1 MVRSKLGIV
10 AMLLIGTTV
19 SGQTPNY
26 SLPTHRGIDYANL
39 RKGFSNPPEESR
51 LHCYWWW
58 LNSLATKK
66 SITRDLE
73 EMKDKGYS
81 GAIIFDAGS
90 PKFPVEKKIPAGP
103 IFMSPE
109 WMELYQHAVREAD
122 RLKIE
127 LSLNVQSGWNPGAPS
142 IVPEMALKKLVYTET
157 QIKGGKAVQ
166 VELPQPETKL
176 IYRDVMIQAIPVHP
190 KDSPLKNDAITD
202 WDVKS
207 FTKPL
212 GWQGIYP
219 LHKLREGFE
228 NPVSVDIIN
237 KKDIIDLTANFD
249 GKVLKWNAP
258 EGDWLVIRYGWTCTG
273 ARTSRNSEGWE
284 GLSLDHLD
292 PNAFELFRKTVM
304 EPLVKSA
311 QAVGNSVRYLYTD
324 SWEMGIANWTSGFP
338 EAFKKFRG
346 YELDKYL
353 PIMTGRV
360 VESQDVSNRFLHD
373 FRKTVGDCVAQY
385 HYRLFADLAHSYG
398 MGIHCESGGPH
409 SAPVDALLVLGM
421 DDYPQGEF
429 WARSNTHRVSEGA
442 RLVVKQCAS
451 AAHTNGKRIAAAEGP
466 TTIGP
471 QWERSPR
478 ELKPTIDRV
487 FCSGINRITW
497 QTFTSSPEEYGVPGN
512 EYFNGTHLN
521 PNEVWWDKAGDFISY
536 INRSCY
542 LLQQGLYVADVLY
555 YYGDDVPNFVFLKEE
570 YPELN
575 FGYDWD
581 KCSKDVILNR
591 VSFNKGEIVLP
602 DGMSYRV
609 MVLAPEK
616 AIDLNVLKKI
626 ELLVNSGMTVVSPR
640 PEAVTGLTGFP
651 ESDRELKAIADRL
664 WGETDGK
671 TIFENKVG
679 KGRVIWGKN
688 INEVLDEMDVKRDF
702 VFKSNNEKTKLDY
715 IHRTTDTEEIY
726 FVVNRYGYKGI
737 NDSEYRY
744 MAGLPD
750 RYEQVECTFRVSGKV
765 PQLWDAETG
774 EIKEVLTYREE
785 NGHTILPLHLKPEG
799 SVFVI
804 FKDAP
809 TQKQKYVTGIEKEE
823 KNWFPGN
830 QFEAKESPLI
840 DLYKKGENIVADV
853 FEPGSYTLT
862 WSDGKKEVVKAE
874 KPPVEKEL
882 SGKWELRFDP
892 KWNAPEKLEI
902 DALRSWIKFEDPNI
916 KYYSGSGRY
925 KKTFSLTQNEI
936 KGSMLILDLGNIQ
949 EMASVTINGHQSQL
963 MWSAPFR
970 LDITSFVKAGTNELE
985 VEVMN
990 LWPNRLIGDGKLS
1003 EEQRLTQ
1010 TNIRKFDAPD
1020 AEKYLREA
1028 GLLGPVTIRQIRQ
1041 YTLK

>member
-1 MVRSKLGIV
+1 MLSIKLTV
-10 AMLLIGTTV
+10 LSVLLGTLTV
-19 SGQTPNY
+19 CGQAPHY
-26 SLPTHRGIDYANL
+26 SLPTDRSIAFSQLKN
-39 RKGFSNPPEESR
+39 GFTTPPAESR

-66 SITRDLE
+66 SITRDLQ
-73 EMKDKGYS
+73 EMCAKGYS
-81 GAIIFDAGS
+81 GAILFDAGS
-90 PKFPVEKKIPAGP
+90 PKHPAEKKIPAGP
-103 IFMSPE
+103 VFMGPE
-109 WMELYQHAVREAD
+109 WMELYQHAVSEAD

-142 IVPEMALKKLVYTET
+142 ITPEMALKKLVYSET
-157 QIKGGKAVQ
+157 QIKGGKVVE
-166 VELPQPETKL
+166 VELPQPETTL
-176 IYRDVMIQAIPVHP
+176 IYRDVRVQAIPVYS
-190 KDSPLKNDAITD
+190 KDSPLKNNAITD
-202 WDVKS
+202 WDIKS
-207 FTKPL
+207 FTTRI

-228 NPVSVDIIN
+228 NPASVDIIRE
-237 KKDIIDLTANFD
+237 KDIIDVTAHFD

-258 EGDWLVIRYGWTCTG
+258 EGDWQVIRYGWTCTG
-273 ARTSRNSEGWE
+273 ARTTRNSEGWE

-292 PNAFELFRKTVM
+292 PEAFELFRKTVIA
-304 EPLVKSA
+304 PLVQTA
-311 QAVGNSVRYLYTD
+311 QAAGNSVRYLYTD
-324 SWEMGIANWTSGFP
+324 SWEMGIANWTARFP

-353 PIMTGRV
+353 PVMTGRV
-360 VESQDVSNRFLHD
+360 VESQDISNRFLHD
-373 FRKTVGDCVAQY
+373 LRKTVGDCVAQY

-398 MGIHCESGGPH
+398 MGIHSESGGPH
-409 SAPVDALLVLGM
+409 SAPVDALRVLGI

-429 WARSNTHRVSEGA
+429 WARANTHRVSEGA

-471 QWERSPR
+471 QWERSPK

-487 FCSGINRITW
+487 FCSGINRVFW
-497 QTFTSSPEEYGVPGN
+497 QTFTSSPEEFGVPGN

-521 PNEVWWDKAGDFISY
+521 PNVVWWNKAGDFIGY

-570 YPELN
+570 FPELN

-591 VSFNKGEIVLP
+591 VSFDGEKIRLP

-626 ELLVNSGMTVVSPR
+626 EALVNAGMTVISPR
-640 PEAVTGLTGFP
+640 PEKATGLTGFP
-651 ESDRELKAIADRL
+651 ESDRELKAIAGRL
-664 WGETDGK
+664 WGEADGK

-679 KGRVIWGKN
+679 KGRVICGRD
-688 INEVLDEMDVKRDF
+688 INDVLREMNVKPDF
-702 VFKSNNEKTKLDY
+702 AFRSGDEKTKLDY
-715 IHRTTDTEEIY
+715 IHRTTNTEEIY
-726 FVVNRYGYKGI
+726 FIANRFGYKGI
-737 NDSEYRY
+737 NDYEYRY
-744 MAGLPD
+744 MTTLPD

-765 PQLWDAETG
+765 PQLWDPATG

-785 NGHTILPLHLKPEG
+785 NGQTILPLHLGPEG

-809 TQKQKYVTGIEKEE
+809 AQKHVTAIQKDGN
-823 KNWFPGN
+823 NWFPGN
-830 QFEAKESPLI
+830 HSGAKESPVI
-840 DLYKKGENIVADV
+840 DLYKRGAQVVADV
-853 FEPGSYTLT
+853 FEAGNYRLT
-862 WSDGKKEVVKAE
+862 WSDGKQEVVNAE
-874 KPPVEKEL
+874 RPPVETEL
-882 SGKWELRFDP
+882 SGNWELRFDP
-892 KWNAPEKLEI
+892 KWNAPEKLEVSE
-902 DALRSWIKFEDPNI
+902 LKSWITFEDPNI
-916 KYYSGSGRY
+916 KYYSGPGRY
-925 KKTFSLTQNEI
+925 RKTFSLTQKEI
-936 KGSMLILDLGNIQ
+936 KGRLLILDLGNVQ
-949 EMASVTINGHQSQL
+949 EMASVTINGHQAQM

-970 LDITSFVKAGTNELE
+970 LDITPFVKAGANELE

-990 LWPNRLIGDGKLS
+990 LWPNRLIGDGKLP

-1028 GLLGPVTIRQIRQ
+1028 GLLGPVVIRQVRQ
-1041 YTLK
+1041 YKLK